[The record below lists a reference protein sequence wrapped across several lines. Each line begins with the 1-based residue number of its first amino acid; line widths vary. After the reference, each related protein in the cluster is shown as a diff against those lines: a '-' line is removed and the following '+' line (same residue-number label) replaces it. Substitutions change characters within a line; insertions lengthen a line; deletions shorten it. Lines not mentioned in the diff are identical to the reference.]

1 MDILI
6 NTFPDEKVLDG
17 LTFEKVKLKY
27 GTGRSSTFSTLN
39 GKKTSY
45 RHGVMT
51 EIGDIE
57 VSVWMQIVECLIRK
71 ANETELH
78 VQYRNIFRSSE
89 NRHRRRRELGIG
101 KFAFRIFAAWFILP
115 CNKFYADQT
124 RCDCFGKGEIKC
136 CVSLRDYC
144 ILEIH
149 RR

>member
-45 RHGVMT
+45 RHDVMT

-71 ANETELH
+71 ANETELYNNLFEW
-78 VQYRNIFRSSE
+78 VADTMNWSDNEIE
-89 NRHRRRRELGIG
+89 RRKYALELH
-101 KFAFRIFAAWFILP
+101 AARIFDNPKWIYYIAFNQKYRKL
-115 CNKFYADQT
+115 
-124 RCDCFGKGEIKC
+124 
-136 CVSLRDYC
+136 
-144 ILEIH
+144 
-149 RR
+149 